1 MAAINFREGIDHYVR
16 SNQKVWA
23 HDRSKSLGASEA
35 FGCIRKAWFGKNKT
49 EKDESYEDD
58 WGALQRGDLI
68 ELHFVEPA
76 TRWFLEEMFEGARL
90 IFGGS
95 RQRTLIDEVSGLSA
109 TPDGLVIGA
118 DDDALSHYGIESLGG
133 SGCFNFEIKSIDPRV
148 NLKEEK
154 AIHRGQT
161 IVQMGLTREKTR
173 YQPNYAVIIYID
185 ASFFSDIEVFVVP
198 FDKRTYEVAKKRA
211 RTVFETT
218 DPAELMAEGRFEGG
232 CAYCPYSVACAR
244 VTKSA
249 FPVDDKTIANE
260 MNTPSPLM
268 EDFEARLREERTAS
282 AEYKA
287 AEKRKAEASERLK
300 QWFRDTGVRRAEAPG
315 FAKASLSWTKGRTTY
330 DVKAALADGVDL
342 SPYAREG
349 EGYDVLRIS
358 EKGPKSA
365 NDEGLD

>member
-1 MAAINFREGIDHYVR
+1 MGAIDFRGGIDHYVK
-16 SNQKVWA
+16 SHQKVWA
-23 HDRSKSLGASEA
+23 HDRSKTLGASEA
-35 FGCIRKAWFGKNKT
+35 FGCIRKAWFSKNEA
-49 EKDESYEDD
+49 EKDESYEND

-76 TRWFLEEMFEGARL
+76 TRWFLEDMTNARL
-90 IFGGS
+90 VFGGK
-95 RQRTLIDEVSGLSA
+95 RQKTLIDEKSGLSA

-118 DDDALSHYGIESLGG
+118 DDDALALYNVPSLGG

-173 YQPNYAVIIYID
+173 YKPNHAVIIYID
-185 ASFFSDIEVFVVP
+185 ASFFSEIEVFVVP
-198 FDKRTYEVAKKRA
+198 FDERTYQVAKKRA
-211 RTVFETT
+211 RQVFETT
-218 DPAELMAEGRFEGG
+218 DPTELMAEGRFEGG
-232 CAYCPYSVACAR
+232 CAYCPFTTACTR

-249 FPVDDKTIANE
+249 FPADEKTVANE
-260 MNTPSPLM
+260 ENTPSPLM
-268 EDFEARLREERTAS
+268 EDFEARLREERAAS

-300 QWFRDTGVRRAEAPG
+300 QWFRDTGVRRAEVPS

-330 DVKAALADGVDL
+330 DVKSALTDGVDL

-349 EGYDVLRIS
+349 EGYDVLRVS

-365 NDEGLD
+365 DEGFD